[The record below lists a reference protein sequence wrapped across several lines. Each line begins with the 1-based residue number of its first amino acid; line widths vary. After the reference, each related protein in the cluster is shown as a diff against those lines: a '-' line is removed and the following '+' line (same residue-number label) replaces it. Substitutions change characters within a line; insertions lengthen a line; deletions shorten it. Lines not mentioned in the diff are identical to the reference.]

1 MKLQH
6 SLSRTELLI
15 GNDGL
20 EKLRNSRVIVFG
32 IGGVGS
38 FTVEALARAG
48 VGEITLIDDDTVC
61 LTNLNRQIHATYK
74 TISQP
79 KVEVMKERILSINR
93 KCNVITH
100 QVFVTKD
107 NIEEIVPKDID
118 YVVDAIDTVS
128 AKLGLAEY
136 CYKNN
141 IKIMS
146 SMGTGNKLDPTQ
158 FQVTDVFKTKVCP
171 LAKVMRYELR
181 KRGVEKLKVVYSEE
195 IPMKPKVEDVV
206 TCKTGCV
213 CTGGT
218 KKCAEKRQI
227 PGSISFVPPVA
238 GMIIAGEVIKDI
250 LGINNKK

>member
-1 MKLQH
+1 MATQH

-15 GNDGL
+15 GKDGL
-20 EKLRNSRVIVFG
+20 DKLRNSKVIVFG
-32 IGGVGS
+32 VGGVGS
-38 FTVEALARAG
+38 YTIEALARAG
-48 VGEITLIDDDTVC
+48 VGELIIIDDDTVC
-61 LTNLNRQIHATYK
+61 LTNLNRQVHATYK

-79 KVEVMKERILSINR
+79 KVEVMKERIVSINR
-93 KCNVITH
+93 DCNVITH
-100 QVFVTKD
+100 QIFVTQE
-107 NIEEIVPKDID
+107 NITEIIPIDVD

-128 AKLGLAEY
+128 AKLGLAKY
-136 CYKNN
+136 CYEKN

-158 FQVTDVFKTKVCP
+158 FKVTDIFKTKVCP

-195 IPMKPKVEDVV
+195 IPIKPNYEDVV

-218 KKCAEKRQI
+218 KKCAIKRQI

-238 GMIIAGEVIKDI
+238 GMIIGGEVIKEYI
-250 LGINNKK
+250 RNQVNS